1 MLITERTRSRIQ
13 AAEMGFLRRV
23 AGVFL
28 RDKVRSRVGYRLNFH
43 DSDSDSDS
51 TFRFRFLTVLNS
63 DSLRGRVKQWYML
76 LPPKKCH
83 LFEKPLHRLVY
94 SNIHINQSVYIHCYV
109 TVTWE
114 PLKLQQC
121 NSPTFKGNPLHF
133 KTVLVEKNKHICLL
147 RQGYGPPGRNAW
159 TFESKMLQSGA
170 L

>member
-63 DSLRGRVKQWYML
+63 DSLRGRVKKCYML
-76 LPPKKCH
+76 LPRIKQH
-83 LFEKPLHRLVY
+83 LFEKLLHRLVY

-109 TVTWE
+109 TVT
-114 PLKLQQC
+114 
-121 NSPTFKGNPLHF
+121 
-133 KTVLVEKNKHICLL
+133 
-147 RQGYGPPGRNAW
+147 
-159 TFESKMLQSGA
+159 
-170 L
+170 